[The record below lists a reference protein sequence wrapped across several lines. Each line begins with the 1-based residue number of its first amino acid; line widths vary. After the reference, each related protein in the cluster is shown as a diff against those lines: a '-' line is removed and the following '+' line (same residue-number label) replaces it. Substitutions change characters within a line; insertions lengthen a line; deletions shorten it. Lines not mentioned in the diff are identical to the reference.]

1 MLYSLVY
8 GSDIKHKSGFRT
20 LHPETAFIMKII
32 FKVNYLLDLLQ
43 MFIFSASLM
52 SSSRKSG

>member
-20 LHPETAFIMKII
+20 FRPETAFIMKII